1 MDYVYVDNDSLV
13 ECIKMSVALEL
24 SFYEDE
30 LLYLDVPIR
39 EDFES
44 LEEYERAEV
53 QFMNRKIDE
62 IKNIKHVYFS
72 SILDSY
78 NMLLDEV
85 LKVKNQDI
93 YDRAALND
101 LIELNKK
108 DMKATGIT
116 FLSLAVLFPD
126 FIPLNALINLPRIV
140 LDILQNKNYL
150 NTLEQIDKEKETLF
164 SFRDKFYEFVCTLRS
179 DYHKSNKELDSLRE
193 RANNGEN
200 IIPELLDIISPKRIG
215 FTEDEAECCDELL
228 GEDNYK
234 LVKKIK

>member
-44 LEEYERAEV
+44 LEEYECAEV

-85 LKVKNQDI
+85 LKVKNQDKF
-93 YDRAALND
+93 DRAALND

-108 DMKATGIT
+108 NMKVTGIT
-116 FLSLAVLFPD
+116 FLSLSVLFPNL
-126 FIPLNALINLPRIV
+126 IPLNALLGLPKIA
-140 LDILQNKNYL
+140 LDIIQNKSCL
-150 NTLEQIDKEKETLF
+150 KALEEIDNEKEALFTL
-164 SFRDKFYEFVCTLRS
+164 RDKFYEFVCTLRS

-215 FTEDEAECCDELL
+215 FTDDEAECCEELL